1 MVLEIFEKR
10 AVLITPISKSS
21 LPERKDLNTV
31 ITPIS
36 SDLNKKVSPIGKDL
50 NTPCLSL
57 S

>member
-1 MVLEIFEKR
+1 MVLEILGKR

-21 LPERKDLNTV
+21 LPERLDLNAV

-50 NTPCLSL
+50 NTP
-57 S
+57 